1 MQKGKIHTIVQQY
14 SQRTVPDSVRQK
26 FQWWMIQPVDED
38 EKEKAL
44 LELWHSTNTQADEST
59 LQHLD
64 EIHAK
69 INISEQKNSRRVY
82 LNRFK
87 RIAAIIV
94 LPLVCSLLTY
104 YLTNLNNPGNVELVE
119 CFAGNGE
126 YKEVLLPDGSKV
138 EINSGSLLIY
148 PDKFTGETRTIFLK
162 GEANFSVTPDK
173 NKPFIVK
180 TQHVAVQAL
189 GTVFNVQ
196 AYADLPR
203 TIATL
208 EEGRIKVDIRQKE
221 QSYIVDPNEQVIYD
235 NLTGESFKQSV
246 DAKRVTMWRDGYMVF
261 QSASFDEIVHGIERK
276 FNVAVHFD
284 TQKYKGRSIT
294 VRFSPDETL
303 HETFGILKFIVNGLD
318 YEIKENNVYIY

>member
-1 MQKGKIHTIVQQY
+1 MQKDKIHTIIERYTKGVF
-14 SQRTVPDSVRQK
+14 PDSIRRK
-26 FQWWMIQPVDED
+26 FQWWMIQPVDQD
-38 EKEKAL
+38 EKERVL
-44 LELWHSTNTQADEST
+44 SELWNSTNVQADEST
-59 LQHLD
+59 LQHL
-64 EIHAK
+64 EEVHSK
-69 INISEQKNSRRVY
+69 INLYKEKHSRRIY
-82 LNRFK
+82 LNRFR

-94 LPLVCSLLTY
+94 LPLICSLITY

-126 YKEVLLPDGSKV
+126 YKDVILPDGSKV

-148 PDKFTGETRTIFLK
+148 PDKFTGDTRTIFLK

-173 NKPFIVK
+173 EKPFIVK

-189 GTVFNVQ
+189 GTIFNIQ

-221 QSYIVDPNEQVIYD
+221 QSYLLDPNEQVIYN
-235 NLTGESFKQSV
+235 NLTGESYKQSV
-246 DAKRVTMWRDGYMVF
+246 DAKRVTMWKDGYMVF
-261 QSASFDEIVHGIERK
+261 QSASFEEIVHGIERR
-276 FNVAVHFD
+276 FNVTVHFD

-303 HETFGILKFIVNGLD
+303 QETFGILKFIVDGLN